1 MRLSAINTIFSCKNV
16 LAAKNSKAAT
26 VGVERRPAIL
36 LLERGSSIAK
46 FLRAPTLKNI
56 CEGLLLKIS
65 ISVASLQAVVQRC
78 FCKKGVPRNFAKFTG
93 KQLCQSLF
101 FIKKETL
108 AQLFSCEFFEISK
121 NTFLQNTSE
130 QLLLTC
136 MNVTVNAN
144 KHFNINT
151 KNIYKFA

>member
-1 MRLSAINTIFSCKNV
+1 MRLSAINTIFSCKKV
-16 LAAKNSKAAT
+16 FAAT
-26 VGVERRPAIL
+26 KIQKQPPSVFCKRRPATL

-101 FIKKETL
+101 LNKVAGLRLWHRSFPVN
-108 AQLFSCEFFEISK
+108 FEK
-121 NTFLQNTSE
+121 FVRTPFLTE
-130 QLLLTC
+130 HLRWLLLFCTN
-136 MNVTVNAN
+136 MI
-144 KHFNINT
+144 FLS
-151 KNIYKFA
+151 

>member
-1 MRLSAINTIFSCKNV
+1 MRLSAINTIFSCKKV

-26 VGVERRPAIL
+26 VGVERRSATL

-93 KQLCQSLF
+93 KPLCQILF
-101 FIKKETL
+101 LNKVAGLRLWHRCFPVN
-108 AQLFSCEFFEISK
+108 FEK
-121 NTFLQNTSE
+121 FVRTPFLTE
-130 QLLLTC
+130 HLRWLLLFCTN
-136 MNVTVNAN
+136 MI
-144 KHFNINT
+144 FLS
-151 KNIYKFA
+151 

>member
-1 MRLSAINTIFSCKNV
+1 MRLSAINTIFSCKKV

-26 VGVERRPAIL
+26 VGVERRPATL

-101 FIKKETL
+101 LNKVAGLRLWHRSFPVN
-108 AQLFSCEFFEISK
+108 FEK
-121 NTFLQNTSE
+121 FVRTPFLTE
-130 QLLLTC
+130 HLRWLLLFCTN
-136 MNVTVNAN
+136 MI
-144 KHFNINT
+144 FLS
-151 KNIYKFA
+151 